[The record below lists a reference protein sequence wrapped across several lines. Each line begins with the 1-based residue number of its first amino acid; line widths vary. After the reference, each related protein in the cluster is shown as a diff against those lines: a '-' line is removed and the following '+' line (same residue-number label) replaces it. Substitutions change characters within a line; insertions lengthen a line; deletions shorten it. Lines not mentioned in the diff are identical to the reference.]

1 MGTSDQLFSAFLPIV
16 DFYDGFSA
24 EKRIFFIL
32 DESYIYL
39 WIYEQIFRK
48 QLVITLVQKR

>member
-48 QLVITLVQKR
+48 QLVITLV